1 MYVTACLSHWFGKS
15 KDIYNCQDKAVPL
28 LSQSKL
34 YKHLTVLKTVRIDL
48 LVKRDIPDGCSG
60 KALALM

>member
-1 MYVTACLSHWFGKS
+1 MLQPVLVTDLEKV
-15 KDIYNCQDKAVPL
+15 DIYNCQDKAVPL

-60 KALALM
+60 KALALR